1 MVPMIALIG
10 LCGLGVGAGL
20 LLLLSGASGTAAR
33 SVAATHLRRLDPD
46 LQRRAGRAAAAA
58 FVILALTR
66 WPVAAVACGFLGW
79 FSSDLLGGRAQRE
92 AGVARTEAIASWTE
106 MLRDTIAAAHG
117 LEAAISATAAVAPE
131 PIRVEVMT
139 LAVAI
144 EREPLP
150 RALRRLASDLA
161 HPIADLVVSALSVAA
176 SGSVRELADLLGTL
190 AAAARDEAA
199 MQLRVEAA
207 RARMRTAVR
216 VITGCT
222 VLTALGLVALN
233 RDYVDVYSTALGQA
247 TLSLIAMCWGMALWW
262 LARMSA
268 FRTPERFLTAEP
280 ETSGAWR

>member
-1 MVPMIALIG
+1 MTALVAF
-10 LCGLGVGAGL
+10 CGLGIAAGL
-20 LLLLSGASGTAAR
+20 LLLLSGSSGTAAR
-33 SVAATHLRRLDPD
+33 SVAVRHVRRLDPD
-46 LQRRAGRAAAAA
+46 RQRRAARAAVAAI
-58 FVILALTR
+58 VILVLTR
-66 WPVAAVACGFLGW
+66 WPVAAVACGLLGW
-79 FSSDLLGGRAQRE
+79 FASDLLGGRAQRE

-117 LEAAISATAAVAPE
+117 LEAAISATAPVAPE
-131 PIRVEVMT
+131 PIRTEVMT

-222 VLTALGLVALN
+222 VVTAVGLVALN
-233 RDYVDVYSTALGQA
+233 PDYVDVYSTALGQV
-247 TLSLIAMCWGMALWW
+247 TLSLIAICWGMALWW
-262 LARMSA
+262 LAKMSEFRM
-268 FRTPERFLTAEP
+268 PERFLTAEP
-280 ETSGAWR
+280 EPSGAWR

>member
-1 MVPMIALIG
+1 MIAVVA
-10 LCGLGVGAGL
+10 LCGLGVGAGVL
-20 LLLLSGASGTAAR
+20 LLVSGASGTTAHSGAASR
-33 SVAATHLRRLDPD
+33 VRKLDSD
-46 LQRRAGRAAAAA
+46 FQRRAARAAAAA
-58 FVILALTR
+58 FLILVLTR
-66 WPVAAVACGFLGW
+66 WPVAAVACGLLGW
-79 FSSDLLGGRAQRE
+79 FASDLLGGRAQRD

-106 MLRDTIAAAHG
+106 MLRDTIGAAHG
-117 LEAAISATAAVAPE
+117 LEAAIAATAPVAPD
-131 PIRVEVMT
+131 PVRVEVMT

-190 AAAARDEAA
+190 ATAARDEAA

-216 VITGCT
+216 VITSCT
-222 VLTALGLVALN
+222 VLTAVGLVVLN
-233 RDYVDVYSTALGQA
+233 PDYVDVYSTALGQV
-247 TLSLIAMCWGMALWW
+247 TLSLIAICWGMALWW
-262 LARMSA
+262 LGKMSE

-280 ETSGAWR
+280 ESAGAWR